1 MANEKFSYHDFHNWI
16 WRSLQANAIDPS
28 DLVMDEAV
36 EVVLILCAT
45 NRTIGFK
52 DYLKF
57 MPKKT
62 AKMEYGQVD
71 KDGSVQ
77 LYDKQ
82 GRPAGRI
89 DPFAFIG
96 RFSGII
102 RTHEATPKSNDQ
114 GVKK

>member
-1 MANEKFSYHDFHNWI
+1 MADEKFSYYDFHNWV
-16 WRSLQANAIDPS
+16 WRSLQANCIDPS
-28 DLVMDEAV
+28 DLVMEEAI
-36 EVVLILCAT
+36 EIALILCAT

-57 MPKKT
+57 MPKRKDNRS
-62 AKMEYGQVD
+62 YGQVE

-77 LYDKQ
+77 LFDKQ

-96 RFSGII
+96 RFSAI
-102 RTHEATPKSNDQ
+102 RTHEADAKKKNQ